1 MKKRLTLLLTDE
13 QIHDIKVKAAMA
25 GMPVNQWIIEQLMNI
40 DTVVDAVA
48 APVAAA
54 DDTAHVDAAQE
65 IQPDPEPVEQ
75 IQGPAQDAAQG
86 DQTDPAADVQEIQP
100 DPVTDAAALDVLV
113 PDCSGRKIDL
123 VERDRILLAL
133 DDALPGP
140 ENAKTRVKILRSKKV
155 PVSVSPPSRYG
166 GAWDVKKV
174 SNNTRLAK
182 KREAEREAAQAPAE

>member
-1 MKKRLTLLLTDE
+1 LNRGDIVDKKRLTLLLTDD
-13 QIHDIKVKAAMA
+13 QIHKIKVKAAMA
-25 GMPVNQWIIEQLMNI
+25 GMPVNQWIIEQI
-40 DTVVDAVA
+40 QVD
-48 APVAAA
+48 
-54 DDTAHVDAAQE
+54 AQE
-65 IQPDPEPVEQ
+65 IQPEPKPMEQ
-75 IQGPAQDAAQG
+75 IQGDAAQG

-155 PVSVSPPSRYG
+155 PVRVSPPSRYG

>member
-13 QIHDIKVKAAMA
+13 QIHEIKVAAVNA
-25 GMPVNQWIIEQLMNI
+25 RMPVNQWIIEQLNI
-40 DTVVDAVA
+40 DTALDAVA

-54 DDTAHVDAAQE
+54 DDTAHVDAAQ
-65 IQPDPEPVEQ
+65 
-75 IQGPAQDAAQG
+75 G
-86 DQTDPAADVQEIQP
+86 DQTDPEPVQEIHVGAQG
-100 DPVTDAAALDVLV
+100 DDAALDVLV
-113 PDCSGRKIDL
+113 LDCSGRKIDL

-155 PVSVSPPSRYG
+155 PVRVSPPSRYG
-166 GAWDVKKV
+166 GAWDVRKV